1 MSPEQLVKQAWVE
14 GPLTY
19 ALKTAERIDV
29 RRLRYRVSGS
39 RERVE
44 VEFDNGCSEA
54 VDVTGN
60 SHMAILADVLKVV

>member
-1 MSPEQLVKQAWVE
+1 MSPEQAVKQAWVE

-19 ALKTAERIDV
+19 ALKTAECIDV

-44 VEFDNGCSEA
+44 VEFDNGYAKA
-54 VDVTGN
+54 VDVTGD
-60 SHMAILADVLKVV
+60 SHKAILADVLKVV